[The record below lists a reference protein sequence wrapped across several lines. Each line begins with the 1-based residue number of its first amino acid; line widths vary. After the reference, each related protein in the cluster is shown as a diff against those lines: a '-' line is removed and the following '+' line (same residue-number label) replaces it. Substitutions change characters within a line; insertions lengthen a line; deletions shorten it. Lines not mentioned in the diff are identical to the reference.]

1 MHLRGETLKDAG
13 NRIDTLTE
21 AACIQELS
29 VAWGLHCLDGISV
42 LILENSPLQDLKIQC
57 QKTEDTEEGHTM
69 SENHANRCMSLNA
82 SIL

>member
-1 MHLRGETLKDAG
+1 MDPEPHCVHLRGETLKDAG

-29 VAWGLHCLDGISV
+29 VAWGLHCLDVISV

-57 QKTEDTEEGHTM
+57 QKKGFRILWRQKVTKSTHI
-69 SENHANRCMSLNA
+69 CM
-82 SIL
+82 